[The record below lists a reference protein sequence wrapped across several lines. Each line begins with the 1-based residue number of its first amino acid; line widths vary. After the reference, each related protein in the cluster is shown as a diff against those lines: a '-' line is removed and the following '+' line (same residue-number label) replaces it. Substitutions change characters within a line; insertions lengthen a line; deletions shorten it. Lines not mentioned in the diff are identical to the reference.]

1 MALPFPADLRGVPDR
16 TGPRS
21 LSLAGSSPRE
31 LRRLFR
37 VLRAR
42 HLPAART
49 RRTPRM
55 EFSASFTTR
64 ARGVHYPAAFPTPP
78 TFRPQRFSRSRRLAP
93 PRTSRACFIP
103 QPRMRFP
110 LQGFP
115 PATSRADSSP
125 ARSPLD
131 VSAVLLRKGCPD
143 RTGSRRVACRGFIL
157 LPVHCRR
164 QVF

>member
-1 MALPFPADLRGVPDR
+1 MASPFPADLRGIPDR

-42 HLPAART
+42 HLPTART
-49 RRTPRM
+49 RRAPRL
-55 EFSASFTTR
+55 EFSASFATR
-64 ARGVHYPAAFPTPP
+64 MRGVHYPAAFPTPP

-115 PATSRADSSP
+115 PATSGADSSP
-125 ARSPLD
+125 ALSPPD
-131 VSAVLLRKGCPD
+131 VGVVPLRKGCPD
-143 RTGSRRVACRGFIL
+143 RAGFRRFACRDFIQ